1 MKTIKINGKTMCISA
16 ACERALRILKHS
28 SFAALKS
35 EFEEGRGRYKTTCL
49 FGIGPRHHTDDYGIE
64 YQSRAVAAL
73 PNSPQIGRQRR
84 FFDAHPRAREGVFG
98 NPRRINAILRKID
111 VM

>member
-16 ACERALRILKHS
+16 ATERALRILKHS
-28 SFAALKS
+28 SFAAPKS

-49 FGIGPRHHTDDYGIE
+49 SRHDCDDYGIE
-64 YQSRAVAAL
+64 YRSRT
-73 PNSPQIGRQRR
+73 NHSTQIGRQRR
-84 FFDAHPRAREGVFG
+84 FFDAHPRHREGVFG
-98 NPRRINAILRKID
+98 NPRRINAILRSLD